1 MVQTFNRNEARPPP
15 RRGAVG
21 FKMNRVKTALS
32 TFWGQVALFCLLTAT
47 VPVLRYFLLPI
58 KNRYQ
63 LSPFFSFVEP
73 YLGPFTLLPL
83 VALFALTLCLRQ
95 ALRAPAVVKYTYF
108 TVTFFTLTVTV
119 NAALGGLHNLLP
131 QALWQ
136 YLADAQKLYVHGN
149 FLRDYHLHVE
159 SLHWHAT
166 VHPAG
171 VFLYFYPLLRI
182 FPAQSQWVWIA
193 LVNALLAGTGAL
205 FLYRAAGNLYGE
217 KARAPAALLYVTA
230 PSLLLYGS
238 TIDAVIAAY
247 GAFTLY
253 LLSRYLTRGR
263 LRDGFLAG
271 LAVAGGVFL
280 AYQFGFFWVLL
291 GVGTVLALRYAP
303 PPAASEGSPAARG
316 KRGWLVASVA
326 AAVGAFGA
334 FFVALY
340 FLTGF
345 NVVAEFIHQLRAS
358 EKYYGSGENVW
369 YLFNR
374 YVLGGPAYEGP
385 HRSALM
391 WIPGNFLAFFFLLG
405 PPTTILFLRDL
416 WRRLKERPPRAA
428 GAVFSIAA
436 AASFLL
442 INFSGFT
449 LAETER
455 VWLFM
460 TPWFLGG
467 AASYLEERRPD
478 LLFSVL
484 AFNVLLSVAFVTF
497 FRPIR

>member
-1 MVQTFNRNEARPPP
+1 
-15 RRGAVG
+15 
-21 FKMNRVKTALS
+21 
-32 TFWGQVALFCLLTAT
+32 LTAT

-58 KNRYQ
+58 INRYQ

-95 ALRAPAVVKYTYF
+95 ALRAPPAVKYTYF
-108 TVTFFTLTVTV
+108 TVAFFTLTTTV

-159 SLHWHAT
+159 NLHWHTT

-205 FLYRAAGNLYGE
+205 FLYRATGNLYGA
-217 KARAPAALLYVTA
+217 KARATAALLYVTM

-238 TIDAVIAAY
+238 TIDAVIAAF

-253 LLSRYLTRGR
+253 LLSRYLTRRR
-263 LRDGFLAG
+263 LRDGLLAG

-303 PPAASEGSPAARG
+303 PPAVGEETPAEGPPVQAGRRG
-316 KRGWLVASVA
+316 RLVAASAV
-326 AAVGAFGA
+326 AVGAFVA
-334 FFVALY
+334 FFVAVY

-345 NVVAEFIHQLRAS
+345 NVVTEFGHQLRAS

-369 YLFNR
+369 YLFNH

-391 WIPGNFLAFFFLLG
+391 WIPGNFVAFFFLLG

-416 WRRLKERPPRAA
+416 WRRVKERPPRAA
-428 GAVFSIAA
+428 GAIFSIAA

-442 INFSGFT
+442 INLSGFT